1 MSDAQK
7 RETLGFLIADAEKV
21 LDIHDEGP
29 LVDDFSSLKD
39 YYSEL
44 EEKILSSQG
53 ISVDLSGAEI
63 IPSESFFIVER
74 GTIYPFSVG
83 DISLLL
89 REGKNPYTGTGIDK
103 NKIQRIQAVLET
115 KSNKNL
121 IGGML
126 EVFDEVDEDN
136 WETNTPEIERVR
148 ELRKR
153 AEEILLTKTYGE
165 LCTKLQTL
173 SEEEIK
179 YTSSPLLWSLYE
191 ACRDDKYPRDYEAV
205 QFLAERDFV
214 KFTIEKAIEEDN
226 PAVIKIL
233 LSQDQREINEIFI
246 KAIDANKQL
255 IAEFLLQNGANVHYL
270 NDRALYKAS
279 SNGHLSLAKLLLE
292 NGANVH
298 ANIDVALRVSKS
310 FEIIKLLLENGADIH
325 ADEDAILISASYYG
339 DIESVK
345 LLLKYGANV
354 HALNDYALK
363 IASRD
368 GRDKV
373 VKLLL
378 ENGADI
384 HSRSDEALRWASE
397 YGHTETVRLLLQN
410 GADIHALDDYSLHMA
425 SQFCRTETVKLL
437 LENGA
442 DIHAD
447 EDYALRIACKNCRP
461 EIVKLLLENGAN
473 ADINNAEPLLN
484 AILNDNV
491 PVVKLLL
498 QYGADIH
505 ARDFL
510 RAASSKEMKQL
521 IKQQLK

>member
-7 RETLGFLIADAEKV
+7 RETLGFLIADAEKI

-103 NKIQRIQAVLET
+103 NKIQRIQVVLET

-153 AEEILLTKTYGE
+153 AEEILLAKTYGE

-173 SEEEIK
+173 SEEEVK

-205 QFLAERDFV
+205 QFLAEREFV
-214 KFTIEKAIEEDN
+214 KFSIEKAIEEDN
-226 PAVIKIL
+226 PAVIQIL
-233 LSQDQREINEIFI
+233 LQQEYREMNTLLIWTV
-246 KAIDANKQL
+246 NKNKNQ
-255 IAEFLLQNGANVHYL
+255 IVKFLLQNGADIHYAH
-270 NDRALYKAS
+270 DKALYIAS
-279 SNGHLSLAKLLLE
+279 LNGNVSLVKLLLENGANNKDTVLVEACNNKSVEIVKLLLE
-292 NGANVH
+292 NGANVQTDDNLPLKM
-298 ANIDVALRVSKS
+298 ASYSGRTETV
-310 FEIIKLLLENGADIH
+310 KLLIEKGADIH
-325 ADEDAILISASYYG
+325 AENDRSLRSASG
-339 DIESVK
+339 K
-345 LLLKYGANV
+345 
-354 HALNDYALK
+354 
-363 IASRD
+363 
-368 GRDKV
+368 GRYEI

-378 ENGADI
+378 ENGADV
-384 HSRSDEALRWASE
+384 HVNDESSLRAACR
-397 YGHTETVRLLLQN
+397 GCHFETVKLLIEY
-410 GADIHALDDYSLHMA
+410 GADIHAYEDD
-425 SQFCRTETVKLL
+425 
-437 LENGA
+437 
-442 DIHAD
+442 
-447 EDYALRIACKNCRP
+447 ALRSACKNCINP
-461 EIVKLLLENGAN
+461 EIVKLLLENGADAN
-473 ADINNAEPLLN
+473 SRNAETLLN
-484 AILNDNV
+484 AIFRDNI

-498 QYGADIH
+498 EYGANIH
-505 ARDFL
+505 SRDFL

-521 IKQQLK
+521 IKQHLK